1 MSGEDLKA
9 AIVLNGSSVREIK
22 KYLSV

>member
-1 MSGEDLKA
+1 MKA
-9 AIVLNGSSVREIK
+9 AIVLHGNKIADVK

>member
-1 MSGEDLKA
+1 MKA